1 MSNIPQAYESERP
14 LQGQSPYI
22 VNIGLDYRTPKSG
35 WGATLLYNKIGNR
48 VVVTGSD
55 NNPDIIQAAREQLDF
70 SISKKFLK
78 YGEARLVLS
87 DILNRP
93 DVFYQDL
100 DKDGKYIAEND
111 NLMRRFIYGYGTS
124 LSILFKF

>member
-1 MSNIPQAYESERP
+1 MP
-14 LQGQSPYI
+14 
-22 VNIGLDYRTPKSG
+22 
-35 WGATLLYNKIGNR
+35 
-48 VVVTGSD
+48 GSD

-70 SISKKFLK
+70 SISKFLK
-78 YGEARLVLS
+78 YGEASYFLS

-100 DKDGKYIAEND
+100 DKDGKYIADND